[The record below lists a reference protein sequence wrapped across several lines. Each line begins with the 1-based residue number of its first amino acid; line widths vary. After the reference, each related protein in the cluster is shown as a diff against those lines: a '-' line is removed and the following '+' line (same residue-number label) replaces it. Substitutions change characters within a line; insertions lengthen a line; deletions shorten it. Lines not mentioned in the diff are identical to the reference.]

1 MARLAVMI
9 GVYLGSAALGL
20 LAAAVAVDGFRVRVF
35 GFVTTVVI
43 YAIVQGLVT
52 PWLSRVAAERARY
65 LVGLTGLG
73 ATVIALV
80 IASWFGRALWISGL
94 SAWAWGALVVWIVSS
109 IAAIALP
116 RLLVALGVE
125 AARDPQEE

>member
-1 MARLAVMI
+1 MVMI

-52 PWLSRVAAERARY
+52 PWLTRVTAERARY
-65 LVGLTGLG
+65 LLGLTGLG
-73 ATVIALV
+73 ATLIALV

-94 SAWAWGALVVWIVSS
+94 SAWVWGALVVWIVSS

-116 RLLVALGVE
+116 RLLAVLGVE
-125 AARDPQEE
+125 AARDPQDE

>member
-20 LAAAVAVDGFRVRVF
+20 LAAAIAVDGFRVRVL
-35 GFVTTVVI
+35 GFVTTVII

-52 PWLSRVAAERARY
+52 PWLARVTVERARY

-73 ATVIALV
+73 ATLIALV

-94 SAWAWGALVVWIVSS
+94 SAWAWGALVVWLVSS

-125 AARDPQEE
+125 AARDPQE